1 MNYTKLFSLIIALTF
16 FQNAFAQQPRYDRI
30 RIHLDESHTIRQ
42 LATLG
47 IETDHGDYR
56 KGVSFTSDF
65 SAAEEQIIRQAG
77 FTFDVLIADVSSHYK
92 SQNTG
97 AHSPQNP
104 RSVSCSSPAVYNV
117 VDPVNFRTGSMG
129 GFLTYQ
135 ELLDQLD
142 SMHSKYPDLI
152 SARLQIDTCHSIEGR
167 PIYWMRISNHP
178 DSDQTT
184 KPQILYTA
192 LHHAREPAGA
202 TDMLYYMW
210 YLLEN
215 YYNSDEVKALVDNTE
230 MYIIPCVNPD
240 GYIYNETTNPNGG
253 GMWRKNRRHNSDST
267 YGVDLNRNYGYNWG
281 YDNFGSSPTTSDD
294 TYRGTAGFS
303 EPEIVAT
310 KWFAEHHNFRI
321 AVNYH
326 TYSNML
332 IYPWGYQAGLL
343 TPDSAIFSEYAK
355 VMTKY
360 NGFLYGT
367 GDQTV
372 GYTTN
377 GDSDDW
383 MYGEQTSKNKIFSM
397 TPESGAPAYGFWP
410 PASEVVNVCRENFDL
425 IFFAHKFLLKHLE
438 VEDLSPKV
446 VLQKQFWFKYDAK
459 RLGLDSTGSYSVNL
473 VSADPLVTVPATL
486 KTINNPALVTAITDS
501 FYIQLDPSI
510 TSDTKFSFVVVVNN
524 GLYTYYD
531 TITKKYISGDTI
543 FYNNCNAAT
552 AFTPTGTW
560 GVTTSAYTSATGSI
574 TDSPNGNYLDNSD
587 TKITLTAPVD
597 LTAATSATLLYHA
610 KWQIEKGYDYV
621 LTEASMDNGAT
632 WNALCGL
639 YTNQG
644 TNLGNT
650 TQSLY
655 DGYQFDWVQEVIDM
669 TDYLGHKV
677 NLRFHLVSDQAAN
690 YDGFYF
696 DDLTV
701 LGKIDSSLIH
711 TSISPVSGE
720 ADWLIYPNPA
730 SDKAYISPASLTGS
744 ELSIYNALG
753 AEVKRIKLTGTSFD
767 LTGLTPGIYSVFI
780 NQDGYQHTQ
789 RKLIIMR

>member
-1 MNYTKLFSLIIALTF
+1 MKYTRLLLVLSLFI
-16 FQNAFAQQPRYDRI
+16 FQTAFAQQQRYDRVKI
-30 RIHLDESHTIRQ
+30 YLDAAHTIRQ
-42 LATLG
+42 LSSLG

-56 KGVSFTSDF
+56 QGYTFTSDF
-65 SAAEEQIIRQAG
+65 SESEERMIRQGG
-77 FTFDVLIADVSSHYK
+77 FRYDVVIRDMAAYYVSR
-92 SQNTG
+92 NTTPHPSS
-97 AHSPQNP
+97 AL
-104 RSVSCSSPAVYNV
+104 RSVTCSSPTGYNV
-117 VDPVNFRTGSMG
+117 QDPVNFRTGSMG

-135 ELLDQLD
+135 EMLDQLD
-142 SMHSKYPDLI
+142 SMSVKYPNLI
-152 SARLQIDTCHSIEGR
+152 SARQQIDTCHSIEGR
-167 PIYWMRISNHP
+167 PIYWMRISDHP

-192 LHHAREPAGA
+192 LHHAREPAGL
-202 TDMLYYMW
+202 TDMIYYMW

-215 YYNSDEVKALVDNTE
+215 YNNSQEVKVLVDNTE

-240 GYIYNETTNPNGG
+240 GYIYNETTNPAGG
-253 GMWRKNRRHNSDST
+253 GLWRKNRRLNADAT

-281 YDNFGSSPTTSDD
+281 YDNVGSSIVTTDE

-303 EPEIVAT
+303 EPEIQAT
-310 KWFAEHHNFRI
+310 KWFAEHHDFKI

-332 IYPWGYQAGLL
+332 IYPWGYIPSLL
-343 TPDSAIFSEYAK
+343 TPDSAIFTNYAR
-355 VMTKY
+355 VMTKN
-360 NGFLYGT
+360 NGFRYGT

-383 MYGEQTSKNKIFSM
+383 MYGEQGTKNKIFSM
-397 TPESGAPAYGFWP
+397 TPESGSAAFGFWP

-425 IFFAHKFLLKHLE
+425 IYYAHKFLLKHLE
-438 VEDLSPKV
+438 IADISTNV
-446 VLQKQFWFKYDAK
+446 VLQKQFWFKYDAQ
-459 RLGLDSTGSYSVNL
+459 RLGLDSTGTYTVGL
-473 VSADPLVTVPATL
+473 LSADPNVTVPATL
-486 KTINNPALVTAITDS
+486 NTITRPALLATITDS
-501 FYIQLDPSI
+501 FYIQLNTSI
-510 TSDTKFSFVVVVNN
+510 APNTKFSFVVAVNN

-531 TITKKYISGDTI
+531 TITKKYTSGDTI

-560 GVTTSAYTSATGSI
+560 GTTTASYTSATGSI
-574 TDSPNGNYLDNSD
+574 TDSPNGNYPDNSD
-587 TKITLTAPVD
+587 TKIILTNPID
-597 LTAATSATLLYHA
+597 LRAATTATLLYQA

-621 LTEASMDNGAT
+621 LIEASSDNGST

-644 TNLGNT
+644 LNQGNP

-655 DGYQFDWVQEVIDM
+655 DGYQTEWVQEVVDLS
-669 TDYLGHKV
+669 DYLGRKV
-677 NLRFHLVSDQAAN
+677 NLRFHIVSDQAVN

-701 LGKIDSSLIH
+701 LGHIDSSLIH
-711 TSISPVSGE
+711 TSVMQVDGSS
-720 ADWLIYPNPA
+720 DWQIYPNPA
-730 SDKAYISPASLTGS
+730 SDKVYFSPADLSGS
-744 ELSIYNALG
+744 EVTIYNNIG
-753 AEVKRIKLTGTSFD
+753 AEVKKIKVANSQID
-767 LTGLTPGIYSVFI
+767 LDGLMPGVYSVMV
-780 NQDGYQHTQ
+780 NKDTYQHAV

>member
-1 MNYTKLFSLIIALTF
+1 
-16 FQNAFAQQPRYDRI
+16 
-30 RIHLDESHTIRQ
+30 
-42 LATLG
+42 
-47 IETDHGDYR
+47 
-56 KGVSFTSDF
+56 
-65 SAAEEQIIRQAG
+65 
-77 FTFDVLIADVSSHYK
+77 
-92 SQNTG
+92 
-97 AHSPQNP
+97 
-104 RSVSCSSPAVYNV
+104 
-117 VDPVNFRTGSMG
+117 MG

-135 ELLDQLD
+135 EMLDQLD
-142 SMHSKYPDLI
+142 SMHAKYPNLI
-152 SARLQIDTCHSIEGR
+152 SDRLQIDTCHSIEGR

-178 DSDQTT
+178 DSDQTL

-192 LHHAREPAGA
+192 LHHAREPAGL

-215 YYNSDEVKALVDNTE
+215 YNNSTEVKALVDNTE

-240 GYIYNETTNPNGG
+240 GYIYNQTTNPNGG
-253 GMWRKNRRHNSDST
+253 GLWRKNRRLNADST

-281 YDNFGSSPTTSDD
+281 YDNIGSSNITTDD

-303 EPEIVAT
+303 EPEIQAT
-310 KWFAEHHNFRI
+310 KWFAEHHNFKI

-343 TPDSAIFSEYAK
+343 TPDSSLFIAYAK
-355 VMTKY
+355 LMTKY

-383 MYGEQTSKNKIFSM
+383 MYGEQNAKNKIFSM
-397 TPESGAPAYGFWP
+397 TPESGAPVYGFWP

-425 IFFAHKFLLKHLE
+425 IFYAHKLLLRHLE
-438 VEDLSPKV
+438 VTDVSPQA
-446 VLQKQFWFKYDAK
+446 VLQKQFWFKYEAK
-459 RLGLDSTGSYSVNL
+459 RLGLDSTGSYSINL
-473 VSADPLVTVPATL
+473 VSADPNVTVPATL
-486 KTINNPALVTAITDS
+486 KVINNPALLATITDS
-501 FYIQLDPSI
+501 FYIQLNASI
-510 TSDTKFSFVVVVNN
+510 PANSKFSFVIVVNN
-524 GLYTYYD
+524 GLYTYFD
-531 TITKKYISGDTI
+531 TITKKYTGGDTI
-543 FYNNCNAAT
+543 FYSNCNT
-552 AFTPTGTW
+552 NNAFTSTGTW
-560 GVTTSAYTSATGSI
+560 GVTTRSYTSATGSI
-574 TDSPNGNYLDNSD
+574 TDSPNGNYPDNSD
-587 TKITLTAPVD
+587 TKMTLTAPVD
-597 LTAATSATLLYHA
+597 LRAATTATLLYQA

-621 LTEASMDNGAT
+621 LIEASSDNGSN

-644 TNLGNT
+644 VNQGNP

-655 DGYQFDWVQEVIDM
+655 DGYQTTWVQELVDL

-677 NLRFHLVSDQAAN
+677 NLRFHIVSDPGAN

-711 TSISPVSGE
+711 TSISQI
-720 ADWLIYPNPA
+720 ADASDWQLYPNPA
-730 SDKAYISPASLTGS
+730 SDRVYISPTDLSGNELT
-744 ELSIYNALG
+744 IYNSIG
-753 AEVKRIKLTGTSFD
+753 AEVKRIKLTGKEID
-767 LTGLTPGIYSVFI
+767 LGDLSPGLYSVMI
-780 NQDGYQHTQ
+780 DKEGYQHMQ
-789 RKLIIMR
+789 HKLIIIR